1 MMDPP
6 LDEFLQNELRQS
18 GGPPLTL
25 DEFLKKREEKSFTPA
40 EIAPILEGRGYMLV
54 PVSTGRTQPGKWTL
68 AEVKN
73 FREKLQALDLPYFS
87 YIKFY
92 RRDGGGLYA
101 LVAGKTNSWN
111 DDVHFENVTDFEG
124 DVKYESKDKAKKWL
138 CAQGPSFSW
147 YCGEVLIVYPKEAE
161 RKLGEI
167 GKGGAELKRLENLA
181 LSVEADIM
189 GLFGL
194 FGS

>member
-1 MMDPP
+1 MMGLK
-6 LDEFLQNELRQS
+6 LDGLLQNELRQS

-40 EIAPILEGRGYMLV
+40 EIAPILERLGYMLV
-54 PVSTGRTQPGKWTL
+54 PVSTGRTQPGKWTS

-111 DDVHFENVTDFEG
+111 DDVYFENVTDFEG

-138 CAQGPSFSW
+138 CNQGSLFSW
-147 YCGEVLIVYPKEAE
+147 YCGEVLLVYPKEAE
-161 RKLGEI
+161 RKLDEI
-167 GKGGAELKRLENLA
+167 GKDKRELKRLENLA